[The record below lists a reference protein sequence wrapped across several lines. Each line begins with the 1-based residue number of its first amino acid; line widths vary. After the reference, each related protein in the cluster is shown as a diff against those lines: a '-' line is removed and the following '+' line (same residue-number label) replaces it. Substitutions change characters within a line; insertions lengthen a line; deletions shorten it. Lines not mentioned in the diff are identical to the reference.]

1 MSKRPEG
8 NMVMRSVY
16 LPEELD
22 NRLRA
27 VAFLH
32 NRSKGDLIREL
43 VQAGLGRMEEEV
55 RLASVAEPV
64 ILAALERS
72 LGGADVRGVNVT
84 EVARE
89 VAAAAAAGIETAVGV
104 ADAVPRRNVE
114 SAA

>member
-8 NMVMRSVY
+8 NMVLRSVY

-27 VAFLH
+27 AAFIN

-43 VQAGLGRMEEEV
+43 VQAGLGRVEEEA
-55 RLASVAEPV
+55 RLASMAEPV
-64 ILAALERS
+64 IRNALERS
-72 LGGADVRGVNVT
+72 LGEADVHGVDIT
-84 EVARE
+84 GVARE
-89 VAAAAAAGIETAVGV
+89 VAAAAVAEFEIAVGE
-104 ADAVPRRNVE
+104 AAPHRSVE